1 MKKILLAALPF
12 LITMPAHAE
21 WIRYAQLA
29 ESEEW
34 FDPAIVRRDQDR
46 ITFWIMTNYVAPIT
60 SLEGQELFS
69 EQALTTVDCSAGKI
83 GSEKVI
89 KYAGKNAQG
98 AIIASMETTLRMTKI
113 GTNAA
118 DRVLLEKICAE

>member
-98 AIIASMETTLRMTKI
+98 AIIGSMETTLRMTKI

>member
-46 ITFWIMTNYVAPIT
+46 ITFWTMTNYVAPIT

-98 AIIASMETTLRMTKI
+98 AIIGSMETTLRMTKI

>member
-1 MKKILLAALPF
+1 MLVLAALPF

-46 ITFWIMTNYVAPIT
+46 ITFWTMTNYVAPIT

-113 GTNAA
+113 GANAA

>member
-113 GTNAA
+113 GANAA
-118 DRVLLEKICAE
+118 DLVLLEKICAE